1 MRQAIF
7 WLRKPAQIANAYAMH
22 KHPLYAIG
30 LMLAAMFAFASMTAM
45 VRLLSE
51 SMQST
56 QIVLLRNLFSLALI
70 LGWSA
75 LLVRGRPRFATSRMK
90 SHLWRAMVGFC
101 SMQLWFYCLGIMPLT
116 LATALSFTTPIFA
129 TLLAMVFLGEK
140 AGIRR
145 LSAIGVSFVGVL
157 VILQPDSSGLA
168 ASSLLVLLSSAL
180 IAWSSLLVKSLTA
193 TDSSETIIF
202 YMTAF
207 MLVFSLPAG
216 LMAWQT
222 PTAYQLWLAFLVG
235 FFSIV
240 AHLLTTRALAL
251 ADMVTL
257 MPFDYTRLLFASAY
271 AYWLFDETMGWHTLI
286 GALIIALSSLY
297 IAHREARLKRLAVL
311 ATTLKEG
318 PVL

>member
-1 MRQAIF
+1 MHILIALGRAIV
-7 WLRKPAQIANAYAMH
+7 NGEAMQ
-22 KHPLYAIG
+22 KHPLFAIG
-30 LMLAAMFAFASMTAM
+30 LMLAAMFAFASMTAV

-51 SMQST
+51 SMHSS

-75 LLVRGRPRFATSRMK
+75 LLMRGCPHFATTRLK
-90 SHLWRAMVGFC
+90 SHVWRAMVGFC

-145 LSAIGVSFVGVL
+145 LSAIALSFVGVL
-157 VILQPDSSGLA
+157 IILRPDGSALA
-168 ASSLLVLLSSAL
+168 SSSLLVLLSSAL

-216 LMAWQT
+216 VLAWQP
-222 PTAYQLWLAFLVG
+222 PTAMQLWLAFLVG

-257 MPFDYTRLLFASAY
+257 MPFDYTRLLFASVY
-271 AYWLFDETMGWHTLI
+271 AYWLFGETMGLHTLI
-286 GALIIALSSLY
+286 GALIIAASSVY
-297 IAHREARLKRLAVL
+297 IAHREARLKRRAVVE
-311 ATTLKEG
+311 TTLKEG